1 MAGEDL
7 ETTTEPQIVFRAGK
21 KRKAYRQRPADQ
33 DAPVAEEPSAA
44 APRAAASDEDE
55 GGAGAN
61 KSEGD
66 EEGLSVAEALRLRNA
81 RRTRL
86 GGVGFSATA
95 AAAAAADDDEAQRS
109 LVLRGEGAAD
119 PLEVHD
125 ISRRFAPQTGL
136 VHEMVN
142 KHM

>member
-1 MAGEDL
+1 MAGEDP

-44 APRAAASDEDE
+44 ASRAVANDEGE
-55 GGAGAN
+55 GGAEAN

-95 AAAAAADDDEAQRS
+95 AAAAANDDEAQRS
-109 LVLRGEGAAD
+109 LVLRGEGVD
-119 PLEVHD
+119 PLELHD
-125 ISRRFAPQTGL
+125 MSRRFAPQTGL